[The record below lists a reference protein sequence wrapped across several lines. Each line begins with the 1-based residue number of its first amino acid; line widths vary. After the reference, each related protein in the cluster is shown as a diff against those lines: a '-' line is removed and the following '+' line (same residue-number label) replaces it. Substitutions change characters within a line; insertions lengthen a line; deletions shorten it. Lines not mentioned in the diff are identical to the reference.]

1 MLRCIDLYVNSF
13 VLILPWDEFTI
24 LCTVLCIPSFP
35 VLLMK
40 ITGKSRHVAL
50 LILKCGVARI
60 IFLKRQ
66 AKKKKRERKVHLL
79 MIMKILI
86 RKSGMGTV
94 VKKFNL
100 YVAVSF
106 LSLQLFYMRLGKW
119 EGQINLYSL
128 FYI

>member
-66 AKKKKRERKVHLL
+66 AKKKKRK
-79 MIMKILI
+79 
-86 RKSGMGTV
+86 KSSPSHDHENPNS
-94 VKKFNL
+94 KKRDG
-100 YVAVSF
+100 YCS
-106 LSLQLFYMRLGKW
+106 
-119 EGQINLYSL
+119 
-128 FYI
+128 